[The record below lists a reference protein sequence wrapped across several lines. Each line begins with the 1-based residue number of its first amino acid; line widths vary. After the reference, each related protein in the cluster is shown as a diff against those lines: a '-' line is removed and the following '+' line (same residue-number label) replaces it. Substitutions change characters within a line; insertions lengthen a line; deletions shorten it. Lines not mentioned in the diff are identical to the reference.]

1 MIPVITERA
10 DELKNLCLRY
20 GVERLD
26 IFGSAAT
33 GHFGQEGSDLDFL
46 VEFGASATNA
56 YADSYFGLLDAL
68 TGLFGRPVDLVVE
81 SSISN
86 PYFFESIKRTRTPV
100 FDSIGAISYQVPLD
114 DPARYTE
121 DVGKAVGYDNSAT
134 D

>member
-1 MIPVITERA
+1 MIPAIEHRTN
-10 DELKNLCLRY
+10 ELKSLCVRY
-20 GVERLD
+20 AVDRLYL
-26 IFGSAAT
+26 FGSAAT
-33 GHFGQEGSDLDFL
+33 GSADPAQSDFDFL
-46 VEFGASATNA
+46 VEFQPSARDS

-68 TGLFGRPVDLVVE
+68 KDLFGRPVDLVVE